1 LVTLFSGSIT
11 CNSFNEIVPEPNI
24 LVTVIATDENQKTDE
39 SVVIFTV
46 TDIPTTL
53 PGRPAF
59 DQASYETELTM
70 EHHDIVDCVVVNAG
84 GTGVITY
91 NIDFVEPTSMKPY
104 FVITD
109 PETGMNS
116 SSI

>member
-1 LVTLFSGSIT
+1 MVTLFSGSIT

-70 EHHDIVDCVVVNAG
+70 EHHDIDDCVVVNAG